1 ARDLDG
7 GDPCIGEQGLRIFS
21 GKVPGQVRRCLRVLA
36 EGSGR
41 AVGVLRFSSRAL
53 EALEDD
59 EPNRINVRN
68 DPIASSSNKGK
79 RHQEDEPGHDVQAGQ
94 SRSEEM
100 AAAERP
106 RASGPLA
113 PRESICGWLTQ
124 VRRLI
129 PNFSEH
135 KI

>member
-1 ARDLDG
+1 G
-7 GDPCIGEQGLRIFS
+7 QGVCL
-21 GKVPGQVRRCLRVLA
+21 VPDAPHVLA
-36 EGSGR
+36 ENLVRDGLLTR
-41 AVGVLRFSSRAL
+41 VLRFSSRAL

-113 PRESICGWLTQ
+113 SRESFCGWCSAG
-124 VRRLI
+124 RRLI